1 MYSGLRF
8 EILSVWCLGL
18 SCVLFDS
25 FGVSSRVLFVP
36 GKKRE
41 VMFEVVDL
49 IPIACFL
56 DSEFFQ
62 SFVDICVLR
71 FWKMFSLAALG
82 CVCVSLSL
90 FKRLWP

>member
-1 MYSGLRF
+1 M
-8 EILSVWCLGL
+8 
-18 SCVLFDS
+18 LFDS